1 MTGSTMLWLGICL
14 AMASVTLTVVLAGL
28 LWDRWHEA
36 KARRAMLARVGRPEE
51 EEAQE
56 KGPTA
61 LELFRET
68 VGSTPGRLDLLAE
81 MLPRAADLRRLIE
94 QAGLGWSPSR
104 FVMLTLMSALGAGAM
119 GYLFTGFAA
128 FALPPALLGAT
139 IPWLYARRRKAKR
152 VAAFEELF
160 PDAIDLLGRAIRA
173 GHAFSTS
180 LKMVA
185 DEMGNP
191 LGPEFRR
198 VFDEQKFGLPLEE
211 SLAGLAE
218 RIDLPDVRIF
228 NTGVLIPREVGGNL
242 AEILDNLART
252 IRERFTIQRQVRVY
266 TAQGRFTGYLLA
278 VLPVV
283 MGFLIYLLNRDY
295 MSVLW
300 AENIGR
306 LLMATA
312 LLLQVVGFFVIRRI
326 VDIQV

>member
-1 MTGSTMLWLGICL
+1 
-14 AMASVTLTVVLAGL
+14 
-28 LWDRWHEA
+28 
-36 KARRAMLARVGRPEE
+36 
-51 EEAQE
+51 
-56 KGPTA
+56 
-61 LELFRET
+61 
-68 VGSTPGRLDLLAE
+68 
-81 MLPRAADLRRLIE
+81 
-94 QAGLGWSPSR
+94 
-104 FVMLTLMSALGAGAM
+104 
-119 GYLFTGFAA
+119 
-128 FALPPALLGAT
+128 
-139 IPWLYARRRKAKR
+139 

-211 SLAGLAE
+211 SLAGLAA